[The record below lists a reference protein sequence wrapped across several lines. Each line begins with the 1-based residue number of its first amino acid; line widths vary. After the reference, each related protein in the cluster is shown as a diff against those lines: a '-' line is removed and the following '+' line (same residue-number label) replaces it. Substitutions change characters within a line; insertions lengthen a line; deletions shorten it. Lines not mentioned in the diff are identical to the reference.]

1 MSEFVTGDGVKLHY
15 ELRGQGRPL
24 LVCQGGPNGTY
35 RQLTEHLLEIESD
48 FRLVYSDY
56 RGSGESAAGPAETYT
71 FERLADDL
79 DELCTYLGFD
89 QVDVLAHS
97 MGGLVALNLALR
109 HPSRCRSLALLA
121 ASPVFRIWKLAPV
134 TALALG
140 PLRTAKLLFRTL
152 IYFGWW
158 WWLRDSPERTKAR
171 YAMIMSMQEPRRR
184 VRGLYRAAAQAD
196 FVLNDNA
203 PVLERATYRTDLTSR
218 LREIR
223 CPALVLYGT
232 RDAVFVGGA
241 LFLAWG
247 LPNARVAP
255 LRGLSHL
262 PYLEDRPLT
271 MGAIRAFLSEAC

>member
-1 MSEFVTGDGVKLHY
+1 MSEFVTSDGVKLHY

-24 LVCQGGPNGTY
+24 LVCQGGPNATY
-35 RQLTEHLLEIESD
+35 RHLPEHLLEIESD

-56 RGSGESAAGPAETYT
+56 RGSGASASAPVETYT
-71 FERLADDL
+71 VERLADDL
-79 DELCTYLGFD
+79 DELCTHLGLD

-97 MGGLVALNLALR
+97 MGGFVALNLALR

-121 ASPVFRIWKLAPV
+121 ATPVGRIWKLAPV

-140 PLRTAKLLFRTL
+140 PLRIAKLLVRTL

-184 VRGLYRAAAQAD
+184 AQGLYREEAQG

-203 PVLERATYRTDLTSR
+203 PVLERATYHTDLTSS

-232 RDAVFVGGA
+232 RDAVFVAGA

-262 PYLEDRPLT
+262 PYLEDRPQT
-271 MGAIRAFLSEAC
+271 IGAIRAFLSEAC